1 MEIVELVEYL
11 VKNIVKKPEMIS
23 VKQFDSIDEEIIIE
37 VLVDKDDMGA
47 IIGRNGIVASSI
59 RTIAQ
64 VSSSNLGLKK
74 VKVNFDT
81 F

>member
-1 MEIVELVEYL
+1 
-11 VKNIVKKPEMIS
+11 MIS